1 MTAWAINC
9 NKGFRQFDFLQHILV
24 EWEPLFW
31 FAHQF
36 KHSMQVST
44 RQQNQTYGI
53 IALWFCLL
61 YPKIMK
67 WTLATFLPIINHF
80 EVFTLRL
87 ILYL

>member
-1 MTAWAINC
+1 MI
-9 NKGFRQFDFLQHILV
+9 FLQHILV

-61 YPKIMK
+61 CPKIMK
-67 WTLATFLPIINHF
+67 LTLATFLPITN
-80 EVFTLRL
+80 LRD
-87 ILYL
+87 LYSEAYFMFVRIRVS